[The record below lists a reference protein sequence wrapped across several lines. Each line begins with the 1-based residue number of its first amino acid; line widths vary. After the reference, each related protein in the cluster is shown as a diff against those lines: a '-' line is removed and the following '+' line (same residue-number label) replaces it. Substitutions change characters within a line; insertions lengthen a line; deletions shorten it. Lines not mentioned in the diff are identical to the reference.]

1 MTDASRD
8 FQWMRT
14 VSDLL
19 YSDMS
24 EERAREL
31 LYNEPDRTSTLES
44 LRFALRNGTP
54 PQAIPLG
61 DFGDNLFQALLAI
74 RIKFAPDEGRQK
86 VELNIAMR
94 QRSR

>member
-1 MTDASRD
+1 MTDASRE

-14 VSDLL
+14 ALNVL
-19 YSDMS
+19 YADMS
-24 EERAREL
+24 EERAREV
-31 LYNEPDRTSTLES
+31 LYNEPERKIALE
-44 LRFALRNGTP
+44 ALRAALKNGCP
-54 PQAIPLG
+54 PQAIPTGEL
-61 DFGDNLFQALLAI
+61 GDNLFQALLAI

>member
-1 MTDASRD
+1 MSDSSNV

-14 VSDLL
+14 ALDVL
-19 YSDMS
+19 YDEMS

-31 LYNEPDRTSTLES
+31 LYNESERKAALETLRTTL
-44 LRFALRNGTP
+44 NGNNP
-54 PQAIPLG
+54 PQAIPTG
-61 DFGDNLFQALLAI
+61 DLGDNLFQALLAI
-74 RIKFAPDEGRQK
+74 RVKFAPEEGRHK

>member
-14 VSDLL
+14 ALDLL
-19 YSDMS
+19 YADMS
-24 EERAREL
+24 DERAREL
-31 LYNEPDRTSTLES
+31 LYNEPERTTTLES
-44 LRFALRNGTP
+44 LRAALNNGAP

-61 DFGDNLFQALLAI
+61 DLGDNLFQALLAI
-74 RIKFAPDEGRQK
+74 RIKFPPDEGRQK